1 MPVSENRRTDSVRVR
16 LSDDMMARLERVS
29 LGYGMPVSTVAAFAI
44 SDFVQQ
50 KENTLAMGRD
60 AINKMADQALES
72 LDLDLNP
79 EAAKAL
85 AAAFEPLILAMQKP
99 GTAKISQPIDHEEA
113 HKAS

>member
-50 KENTLAMGRD
+50 KENTLAMGRE
-60 AINKMADQALES
+60 AVSKMTDQALES
-72 LDLDLNP
+72 MELPP
-79 EAAKAL
+79 EFAQVL
-85 AAAFEPLILAMQKP
+85 ASAFEPLLQTLQKP
-99 GTAKISQPIDHEEA
+99 RTAIDVQPIDHGEA
-113 HKAS
+113 GKAS

>member
-50 KENTLAMGRD
+50 KENTLNLSRD
-60 AINKMADQALES
+60 AITKVADHAVES
-72 LDLDLNP
+72 MELP
-79 EAAKAL
+79 SEFAQVL
-85 AAAFEPLILAMQKP
+85 ASAFEPLLQTLQKP
-99 GTAKISQPIDHEEA
+99 RTALDVQPIDHGEA
-113 HKAS
+113 GKAS